1 MLEKH
6 AATIVAKL
14 EDSSAGV
21 RIAAVRTLGKL
32 EPSMLEKHAA
42 AIVAKLKDSV
52 SWMRACALR
61 RWIRCTVAM
70 TGRDQSDRSPCLV
83 SSSADRPLRS
93 NRESNYGNDS
103 TAIPKQSR
111 MRKKE
116 SVILYLIL

>member
-42 AIVAKLKDSV
+42 AIVAKLKDSDAGV
-52 SWMRACALR
+52 RIAAVDTLYGSN
-61 RWIRCTVAM
+61 
-70 TGRDQSDRSPCLV
+70 DR
-83 SSSADRPLRS
+83 
-93 NRESNYGNDS
+93 
-103 TAIPKQSR
+103 T
-111 MRKKE
+111 
-116 SVILYLIL
+116 